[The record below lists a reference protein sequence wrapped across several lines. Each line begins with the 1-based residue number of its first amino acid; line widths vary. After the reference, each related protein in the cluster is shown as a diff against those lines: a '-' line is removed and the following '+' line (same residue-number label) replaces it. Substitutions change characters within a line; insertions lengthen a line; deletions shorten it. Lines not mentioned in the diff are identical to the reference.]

1 MCPEQVQTEMLKWKR
16 NCKEA
21 EKLAKEAVGGGN
33 VLAVLKKREKALDK
47 KEKELNEDFM
57 KANQRQQQLDVAEL
71 EMKEKQLMQVQAL
84 SNKASESSQL
94 TDATV
99 QLQKVQAEAAQAQDN
114 VGRLRQEASALEAK
128 IRQLNHEASAKQAGP
143 SVNEVS
149 ILEIASLREE
159 LEAATHEA
167 RSYKAQ
173 YERVRRESAMSR
185 KDVNP
190 INTSALRQLKEE
202 HRQKLA
208 AVQKQASIDVQKAK
222 AEKDQLAVL
231 LENAREARRYMEQ
244 YGQSPEEEQEQE
256 LDEDDDTIHFDPDVH
271 SMLAIDSNM
280 RLNPTWKLNKP
291 AHQKFHRRGISGRET
306 ALKREAALR
315 WMETSDLTGEEMR
328 RDEFLKRE
336 AALTWMSATL
346 SEDSMVRATS
356 RSKSITLDDYRQQTS
371 HNVGSQR
378 NSSGDISMQV
388 DYNAPYAEA
397 GHRREAIARRYSA
410 RKYGQE

>member
-185 KDVNP
+185 KDGRMELH
-190 INTSALRQLKEE
+190 LR
-202 HRQKLA
+202 R
-208 AVQKQASIDVQKAK
+208 
-222 AEKDQLAVL
+222 
-231 LENAREARRYMEQ
+231 
-244 YGQSPEEEQEQE
+244 P
-256 LDEDDDTIHFDPDVH
+256 
-271 SMLAIDSNM
+271 
-280 RLNPTWKLNKP
+280 
-291 AHQKFHRRGISGRET
+291 
-306 ALKREAALR
+306 
-315 WMETSDLTGEEMR
+315 
-328 RDEFLKRE
+328 
-336 AALTWMSATL
+336 
-346 SEDSMVRATS
+346 
-356 RSKSITLDDYRQQTS
+356 
-371 HNVGSQR
+371 
-378 NSSGDISMQV
+378 
-388 DYNAPYAEA
+388 
-397 GHRREAIARRYSA
+397 
-410 RKYGQE
+410 